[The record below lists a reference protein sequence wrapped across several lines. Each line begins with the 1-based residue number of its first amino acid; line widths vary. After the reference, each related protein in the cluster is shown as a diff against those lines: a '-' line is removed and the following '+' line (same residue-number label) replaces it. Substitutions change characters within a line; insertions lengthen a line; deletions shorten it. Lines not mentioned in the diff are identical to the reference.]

1 MIFFAD
7 TRSEIA
13 DYVLALALVYTIL
26 IIAHIVIQMAFNF
39 GARIP
44 YYRWTDAVFDFL
56 RDVTEPYLRIFR
68 RVIPMIGPLD
78 LSPIVAILVLSNG
91 SRILAGLNAG

>member
-1 MIFFAD
+1 MILFAD
-7 TRSEIA
+7 TRNEIA
-13 DYVLALALVYTIL
+13 DYVLAVALVYTIL

-78 LSPIVAILVLSNG
+78 ISPIVAILVLSIG
-91 SRILAGLNAG
+91 SGVVAGLIAG

>member
-78 LSPIVAILVLSNG
+78 ISPIVAILVLSIG
-91 SRILAGLNAG
+91 SSILAGLIAG